1 MTLKKAQSHRG
12 NKEKTEKRHKINK
25 IKYMMILSASAP
37 SVMYSVVVTVVV
49 FFLRL
54 SLMTPSCLSVLS
66 VWPSNIALQCPQI
79 QIHHYHVGLW
89 AGHHLGPQLPA
100 PSSGAQVSH

>member
-1 MTLKKAQSHRG
+1 
-12 NKEKTEKRHKINK
+12 
-25 IKYMMILSASAP
+25 MMIYLPLLYLSCILLLSQFVVIFL
-37 SVMYSVVVTVVV
+37 SV
-49 FFLRL
+49 

-89 AGHHLGPQLPA
+89 AGHHLSPELPA